1 MSMPNDVPS
10 RITENDRDMAVKRL
24 QEAFVDGHLS
34 HQELDDRL
42 QAVFT
47 AGRRGD
53 LGPALAGLPDRN
65 AGPPLRLA
73 AKGGRIRRR
82 GAWRVPRV
90 VKVESEYGGV
100 SLDLSRAII
109 EYPVVDIELQL
120 RFGAAKIT
128 LPADAVVDLNDLRTD
143 WRLPTYTPPP
153 SADPGGP
160 RIRISGNI
168 KYGRL
173 KVRHKRR

>member
-1 MSMPNDVPS
+1 MPDEVPS
-10 RITENDRDMAVKRL
+10 RITEDDRGIAVKRL
-24 QEAFVDGHLS
+24 QEAFVDGHIS
-34 HQELDDRL
+34 HEELDERL
-42 QAVFT
+42 QAVLT
-47 AGRRGD
+47 AKTHGD
-53 LGPALAGLPDRN
+53 LGPALASLPDTDVDRV
-65 AGPPLRLA
+65 LRLA
-73 AKGGRIRRR
+73 AKSGPIRRR

-100 SLDLSRAII
+100 NLDLSRAII

-160 RIRISGNI
+160 RIRISGTM